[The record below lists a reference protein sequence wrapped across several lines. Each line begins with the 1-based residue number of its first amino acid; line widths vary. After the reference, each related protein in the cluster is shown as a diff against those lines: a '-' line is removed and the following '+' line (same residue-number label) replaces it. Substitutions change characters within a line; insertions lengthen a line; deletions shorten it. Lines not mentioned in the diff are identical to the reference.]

1 MKLKPSP
8 GQDSLQVIKYFFIVL
23 ILIIIVLAALTAIVI
38 WRIAPRIP
46 ADDATAAL
54 GVITENLAF
63 MLLVVL
69 AVAATGTGIFA
80 GIALRSRRLN
90 EQVKLNE
97 QLLDMPGLAILVHDA
112 AGNRL
117 FANKLAEQY
126 FGGLNDRVRSKAGAA
141 PEFVKL
147 IKPRM
152 DELMAKNELTFEA
165 THTRDGVEVP
175 VEVFSRATG
184 SGTSRFVLSVIQDIG
199 ERKRTEEELR
209 TSSDKIRR
217 AMDGT
222 IRTMSLTAEIR
233 DPYTA
238 GHQQRVAKLAVAL
251 GREIGL
257 SENQL
262 KGLEVAGT
270 LHDIGKIYVPAEI
283 LSKPGK
289 LRKNEFN
296 IIKDHA
302 EVGYDLLKTIEFPW
316 PVAQMVL
323 QHHER
328 LDGSGYPNG
337 MTGDNIMIEA
347 RIMGVADVVEAMAT
361 HRPYR
366 PAMNIEKALLEL
378 IQRKGTLYD
387 AAVVDACVRLVSD
400 KGFKFD

>member
-46 ADDATAAL
+46 ADDATTAL

-63 MLLVVL
+63 MLLAVL

-80 GIALRSRRLN
+80 GIALRSRRLT

-165 THTRDGVEVP
+165 THARDGAEVP

-184 SGTSRFVLSVIQDIG
+184 SGTSRFVLSIIQDIG

>member
-1 MKLKPSP
+1 
-8 GQDSLQVIKYFFIVL
+8 
-23 ILIIIVLAALTAIVI
+23 
-38 WRIAPRIP
+38 
-46 ADDATAAL
+46 
-54 GVITENLAF
+54 
-63 MLLVVL
+63 
-69 AVAATGTGIFA
+69 
-80 GIALRSRRLN
+80 
-90 EQVKLNE
+90 
-97 QLLDMPGLAILVHDA
+97 
-112 AGNRL
+112 
-117 FANKLAEQY
+117 
-126 FGGLNDRVRSKAGAA
+126 
-141 PEFVKL
+141 
-147 IKPRM
+147 
-152 DELMAKNELTFEA
+152 
-165 THTRDGVEVP
+165 
-175 VEVFSRATG
+175 
-184 SGTSRFVLSVIQDIG
+184 
-199 ERKRTEEELR
+199 
-209 TSSDKIRR
+209 
-217 AMDGT
+217 
-222 IRTMSLTAEIR
+222 MSLTAEIR